1 MSNVSLI
8 SRSPFFVFS
17 EEFCLSPCSFP
28 GSVRLHP
35 LIDTRKEMLSRSRF
49 AIESLSSSICN
60 YGFGNFSRFS
70 KVLFASSFG
79 IDTFHLIGSHFLQ
92 MRIPLS
98 FVHWFFGHD
107 NKINTVYKI
116 FFYQD
121 NEMKEVPA

>member
-1 MSNVSLI
+1 MSNVLLI
-8 SRSPFFVFS
+8 SRSPFSVFS
-17 EEFCLSPCSFP
+17 EEFCLSSCGFP
-28 GSVRLHP
+28 GSLCFHR

-49 AIESLSSSICN
+49 AIESPCGGICN
-60 YGFGNFSRFS
+60 YGFGNLSRFS